1 MKWKCPIPGIWLVV
15 AMATIPFVFNDL
27 LFGQSQLTAP
37 PFIDKP
43 VIIEAVTLTG
53 NHITRNRVIY
63 REMIFSPG
71 DTVLAGDLDSLVA
84 MTRKNLMNT
93 LLFNFVDSEILT
105 GKDSS
110 HVIVGFQFTERWY
123 IWPVPILKI
132 SDRNFNV
139 WWETKDLSRLSYGFY
154 VNWHNFSGHKDNLM
168 TIVQFGYDRLFGF
181 QYDYPYLNAKQTLGI
196 GLGAG
201 WWRQQETAC
210 LTEDNQPQFY
220 EEPVGYARADI
231 FAWGQLLIRPGIYNS
246 HLLEIRFDHHH
257 FSDSLISQNR
267 YYSIEDQNDVR
278 YFTFRYFFKCD
289 HRDYKPYPLQG
300 YYADVEFVKHGF
312 GIFQKPAMN
321 IFQMKATFRKFWEI
335 RPALYLASAINGM
348 VTAGDNPQPYF
359 LRRGIGYGRDIVRGY
374 EYYVVDARHFVILK
388 NNLKY
393 ALIPQR
399 EDRIRFVRS
408 EKFGRIFYALYLN
421 IFLDAGY
428 GYYDKK
434 FAMESNDLQ
443 NALLLGYGTGI
454 DFSTYYDIVIRLEFS
469 MNLMNEPGIYLHFM
483 API

>member
-1 MKWKCPIPGIWLVV
+1 MNWKCTIPGIWLAVV
-15 AMATIPFVFNDL
+15 IVTIPFVFNDL

-37 PFIDKP
+37 SFTDKP
-43 VIIEAVTLTG
+43 VIVEAVALTG

-63 REMIFSPG
+63 REMMFSPG

-84 MTRKNLMNT
+84 MTRENLMNT
-93 LLFNFVDSEILT
+93 SLFNFVETEIFA

-139 WWETKDLSRLSYGFY
+139 WWKSKDLSRLSYGFY
-154 VNWHNFSGHKDNLM
+154 VNWHNFSGNKDNL
-168 TIVQFGYDRLFGF
+168 TATLQFGYDRLFSV
-181 QYDYPYLNAKQTLGI
+181 QYDFPYLNAKQTLGM
-196 GLGAG
+196 GFGAG
-201 WWRQQETAC
+201 RWRQQETAYV
-210 LTEDNQPQFY
+210 TENNRQQFY
-220 EEPVGYARADI
+220 QEPVAYARDDI
-231 FAWGQLLIRPGIYNS
+231 FTFGQLLIRPGIYNS
-246 HLLEIRFDHHH
+246 HLLEIRYDRHH
-257 FSDSLISQNR
+257 FSDSLISKNM
-267 YYSIEDQNDVR
+267 YYSVEDQNDVQ
-278 YFTFRYFFKCD
+278 YFTFRYLFKCD
-289 HRDYKPYPLQG
+289 HRDYRPYPLQG
-300 YYADVEFVKHGF
+300 YYADVEVVKRGF
-312 GIFQKPAMN
+312 GIFQKNAMN
-321 IFQMKATFRKFWEI
+321 IFQLSATFRKFWGF
-335 RPALYLASAINGM
+335 RPGLYLASGISGM

-359 LRRGIGYGRDIVRGY
+359 LHRGIGYGRDIVRGY

-428 GYYDKK
+428 GYYNKK
-434 FAMESNDLQ
+434 FALENNDLQ